1 MKTDANLHPFPIPTK
16 IFHQKFVIL
25 PQFLTVFYV
34 SKRILR
40 ELPLCSRIVT
50 RLFLVIYYGYMVIKV
65 ALLFDEFNYLT
76 VSR

>member
-1 MKTDANLHPFPIPTK
+1 MKTDANLHPFPIPNK

-50 RLFLVIYYGYMVIKV
+50 RFFLVIYYGSMVIKV
-65 ALLFDEFNYLT
+65 ALLLNEFNYFT